1 MYRWSCLIVAVL
13 CLAPALPAQRRV
25 DPRYSYHR
33 VIAVVPL
40 VGSGTP
46 QDPIRGKYV
55 PTAQT
60 AGLPGTGIIAFTMEP
75 SDNGKYAIVELVA
88 LQRGALAQALADD
101 EPGVLVFE
109 KGVAKPADVEAAIRP
124 FRKDFSLQNFGVP
137 IQ

>member
-1 MYRWSCLIVAVL
+1 VRHWPCLTVAVL
-13 CLAPALPAQRRV
+13 CFVAALSAQRRV

-60 AGLPGTGIIAFTMEP
+60 AGSPGTGIIAFAVEL
-75 SDNGKYAIVELVA
+75 SDDRTRAIVELVA
-88 LQRGALAQALADD
+88 LQRATLVPILADHSI
-101 EPGVLVFE
+101 LVFE
-109 KGVAKPADVEAAIRP
+109 KGVAKNSDIESAIQP
-124 FRKDFSLQNFGVP
+124 FRKGFSLLSFGVAV
-137 IQ
+137 Q